1 MISGLIICQILL
13 LYPDKKKISKE
24 GLMFDKNV
32 RSFNVRKRNL
42 KNDTPHLLLNISAV
56 LLCNKEYKWMNTLL

>member
-1 MISGLIICQILL
+1 MINRLIISQILL
-13 LYPDKKKISKE
+13 LYPDKKLSKE

-42 KNDTPHLLLNISAV
+42 KNDTPHLLLDISSV